1 MQVKQTNYQVN
12 ATPRFQVLTEDQV
25 EAIYHAA
32 LQVLYETGVRAY
44 DPEGAEIVHSG
55 GAVVE
60 RADDQSHTVKI
71 PPYMIDKARVTVPRQ
86 VVIAGVDRQYN
97 MSLYKNQVYFGGGAD
112 APYMIDPETE
122 ARRRVTYADIKNFT
136 RVGHALSNY
145 DFHMSSGIAEDVP
158 AGASDRWQYLAML
171 EGTTKPVNIT
181 SIDVEGVRDQLE
193 MAHIRLGGKD
203 QWKKGPIFSLY
214 IEPASPLSHSKE
226 AIQKLLYACDNDIPF
241 IYTPRPMA
249 GATAPA
255 TLAGVLVQA
264 LADSLFG
271 VVLSQMRKA
280 GSQIII
286 GGLLSHMDTVNQTGC
301 YGSPEMALLGAG
313 FSDIVKWLQM
323 PRYGSAGCSDAKLF
337 DEQAA
342 IEATISIATSS
353 LAGGNM
359 IHDVGNL
366 DSGQT
371 SSMELMVA
379 ADEII
384 SMVKRI
390 MKGIPVT
397 DASMAL
403 DVIADVGPG
412 GHYLEHDH
420 TYNRF
425 KTEIWRPNLIDR
437 QNWQNWEMAGGKRYG
452 ERANDRVNEILAS
465 ESEPLLEEGMLAEMR
480 RICELAGTR
489 Q

>member
-44 DPEGAEIVHSG
+44 DPEGVEILHSG

-60 RADDQSHTVKI
+60 KYDDQSHTVKI
-71 PPYMIDKARVTVPRQ
+71 PPYMIDKTRATAPRQ
-86 VVIAGVDRQYN
+86 VVIAGADRKYK
-97 MSLYKNQVYFGGGAD
+97 MSLYKNQIYFGGGAD
-112 APYMIDPETE
+112 ASYMIDPETE
-122 ARRRVTYADIKNFT
+122 ARRRVNYADIKNFA

-145 DFHMSSGIAEDVP
+145 DFHMSSGIAEDVS
-158 AGASDRWQYLAML
+158 ADASDRWQYLAML

-181 SIDVEGVRDQLE
+181 SIDVNGVRDQLE

-226 AIQKLLYACDNDIPF
+226 AIQKLLFACENDIPF

-271 VVLSQMRKA
+271 VVLSQMRNP

-286 GGLLSHMDTVNQTGC
+286 GGLLSNRDNVNQTDC
-301 YGSPEMALLGAG
+301 TGSPEMALLGAG
-313 FSDIVKWLQM
+313 FSDIVKWLQI
-323 PRYGSAGCSDAKLF
+323 PRYGGAGCSDAKLF

-342 IEATISIATSS
+342 IEATIGIATLTLS
-353 LAGGNM
+353 GGNM
-359 IHDVGNL
+359 IHDMGNL
-366 DSGQT
+366 NSGQT
-371 SSMELMVA
+371 SSMAMMA
-379 ADEII
+379 ASDEII

-390 MKGIPVT
+390 MRGIPVT
-397 DASMAL
+397 DVSMAL
-403 DVIADVGPG
+403 DVMADVGPG

-420 TYNRF
+420 TYSRF
-425 KTEIWRPNLIDR
+425 KTEIWRPDLVDR

-452 ERANDRVNEILAS
+452 ERANDRVKEILAAD
-465 ESEPLLEEGMLAEMR
+465 SEPLLDEGMLMEMR
-480 RICELAGTR
+480 RVCELADTP
-489 Q
+489 